1 NNLVRMPLLMVL
13 AIPFAKILST
23 TLSIGSG
30 GSGGVF
36 GPGMVIGGA
45 TGAALWR
52 LLEGLP
58 GIPSSPMSFVIVGMI
73 ACFGAV
79 AHAPL
84 GVLLMVGEMTGN
96 LSMLAPGMIAVA

>member
-1 NNLVRMPLLMVL
+1 FAKLRLPGWLKPAVGGLCVGLLGLLLPQALGTDYGDVQQEMYADVLVKMPMIIVL

-45 TGAALWR
+45 TGAA
-52 LLEGLP
+52 
-58 GIPSSPMSFVIVGMI
+58 M
-73 ACFGAV
+73 
-79 AHAPL
+79 
-84 GVLLMVGEMTGN
+84 
-96 LSMLAPGMIAVA
+96 

>member
-1 NNLVRMPLLMVL
+1 MFASNLVRMPLLMVL

-52 LLEGLP
+52 LLEGCQVSHP
-58 GIPSSPMSFVIVGMI
+58 
-73 ACFGAV
+73 
-79 AHAPL
+79 HR
-84 GVLLMVGEMTGN
+84 
-96 LSMLAPGMIAVA
+96 